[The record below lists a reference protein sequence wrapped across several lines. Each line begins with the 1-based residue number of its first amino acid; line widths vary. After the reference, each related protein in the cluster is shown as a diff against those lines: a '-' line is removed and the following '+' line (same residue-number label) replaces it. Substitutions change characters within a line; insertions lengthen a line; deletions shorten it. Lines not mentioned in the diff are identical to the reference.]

1 MMKHDFPFK
10 QEPDITLMTVFNSY
24 HNVSFSEVYSI
35 LNRDRYLGI
44 LVRNHTVDGLNSFS

>member
-24 HNVSFSEVYSI
+24 HNVPFSEVYSI